1 MLKDV
6 IPFLKYCVI
15 VLLFSYGIFYT
26 SYKYGQPE
34 LGNRDFFRYEK
45 MVDSPLNLH
54 ATISP
59 TVLRQI
65 PTLAAYS
72 IKQAGIYYNS
82 RIAFEDGKRY
92 KGENTQQNFFALILS
107 NYLAYIIAIALVISY
122 LVKTGMFS
130 STKAVYLP
138 VMAFS
143 LGYFMVPVNIIAPLS
158 QGYGWLV
165 AVLLSIGLISR
176 SMGYIVAGSVLAI
189 FSRETTLLFFIL
201 LFAATAIYQ
210 VVNKIRDGFVYKGL
224 LTMLAVFICLLL
236 LRSGFTHGNE
246 GQLSPLFLVK
256 KSLIAITRDDYFFQA
271 FFTQGL
277 LFFLTGLVYL
287 KYKTHAIIYLCAIGG
302 IILIGGFGVG
312 RIIGETFPYLVLLYL
327 LPATERY
334 VAAKG

>member
-15 VLLFSYGIFYT
+15 VFLFSYGIFYT

-201 LFAATAIYQ
+201 LFAATAIHHLIY
-210 VVNKIRDGFVYKGL
+210 KIKNAFVYKGL
-224 LTMLAVFICLLL
+224 LTMLGIFMCLLF

-246 GQLSPLFLVK
+246 AQLSPLFLIK
-256 KSLIAITRDDYFFQA
+256 KSLSAITREDYIFQA

-277 LFFLTGLVYL
+277 VFFLAGLVYI
-287 KYKTHAIIYLCAIGG
+287 KYKTHAIIYLCAIAG
-302 IILIGGFGVG
+302 IVLIGGFGVG
-312 RIIGETFPYLVLLYL
+312 RIIGESFPYLVLLYL

-334 VAAKG
+334 VTATG